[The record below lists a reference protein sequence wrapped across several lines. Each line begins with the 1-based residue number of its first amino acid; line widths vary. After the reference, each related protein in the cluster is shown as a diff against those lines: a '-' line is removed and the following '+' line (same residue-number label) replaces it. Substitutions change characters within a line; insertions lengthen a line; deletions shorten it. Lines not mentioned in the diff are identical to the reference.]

1 MRVPVDYILNGFQ
14 QLLLGMPAIYGDYRF
29 RSHRLADFRGRN
41 GRGDAGFADCHRRNR
56 CWSQAMVTTALV
68 LTALLFCIVIGLP
81 LGIWLAR
88 SPRAAKIIRP
98 LLDAMQTTPA
108 FVYLVP
114 IVMLFGIGNVPGVVV
129 TIIFALPPI
138 IRLTI
143 LGINQVPADLIEAS
157 RSFGASPRQMLFKV
171 QLPLAMP
178 TIMAGVNQ
186 TLMLALSMVVI
197 ASMIAVGGLG
207 QMVLRG
213 IGRLDMGLA
222 TVGGVGI
229 VILAIILDRLTQ
241 AVGRDSRS
249 RGNRRWYTTGPVGLL
264 TRPFIK

>member
-14 QLLLGMPAIYGDYRF
+14 QLLLGMPAPVAIIVF
-29 RSHRLADFRGRN
+29 AHRPADFRGRN

-143 LGINQVPADLIEAS
+143 LGINRGS
-157 RSFGASPRQMLFKV
+157 
-171 QLPLAMP
+171 
-178 TIMAGVNQ
+178 
-186 TLMLALSMVVI
+186 
-197 ASMIAVGGLG
+197 GGS
-207 QMVLRG
+207 
-213 IGRLDMGLA
+213 D
-222 TVGGVGI
+222 
-229 VILAIILDRLTQ
+229 
-241 AVGRDSRS
+241 
-249 RGNRRWYTTGPVGLL
+249 
-264 TRPFIK
+264 